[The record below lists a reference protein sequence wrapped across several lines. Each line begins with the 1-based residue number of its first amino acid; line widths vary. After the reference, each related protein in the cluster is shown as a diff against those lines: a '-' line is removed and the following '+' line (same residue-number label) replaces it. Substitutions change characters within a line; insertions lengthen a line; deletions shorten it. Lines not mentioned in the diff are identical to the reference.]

1 MGTFDELVATG
12 KEFAQMLS
20 SIQENKDT
28 DSVVSIWL
36 FMSYILNIFFNIVP

>member
-20 SIQENKDT
+20 SIQESKDKDT
-28 DSVVSIWL
+28 DSVASAVSIC
-36 FMSYILNIFFNIVP
+36 S